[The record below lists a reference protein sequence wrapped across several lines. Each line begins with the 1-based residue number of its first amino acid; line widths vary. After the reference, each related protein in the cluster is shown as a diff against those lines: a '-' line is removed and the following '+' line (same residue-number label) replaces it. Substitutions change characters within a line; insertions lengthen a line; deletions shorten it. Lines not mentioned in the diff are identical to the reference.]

1 MTFVP
6 EISSINQQT
15 QIGAESTSALGA
27 AVACSK
33 RLECFDWTIGIDGDV
48 MFYRPTGH
56 KYASTQEQNTEYTT
70 GTIAGEM
77 DYNGVIYP
85 LLGAMGSVSAV
96 AHGSSTTAKDW
107 IVTPPAVGSVVPQT
121 YTLQQGDSTRARQ
134 VAYLLFQQFG
144 YKAERKTG
152 MQISGKWM
160 AQTLSDN
167 VTLTASPTT
176 IAVAPIVGKH
186 LNVYLDSTSSGLG
199 TTQLNKVLSIDYT
212 FDSVYNPFFPLN
224 RANLG
229 WTSHVDMAPTAT
241 IKLLMEADA
250 AGMAPL
256 SYLESGVTY
265 YLRVN
270 AQGAQIA
277 SDGPGAVFS
286 TFQHDM
292 AIKFNKPSPFQD
304 KDGIFALEWQCQ
316 IVEDPAWGTG
326 KAQTITVTNLLATL

>member
-1 MTFVP
+1 MPFVP
-6 EISSINQQT
+6 EITTVNQRI
-15 QIGAESTSALGA
+15 QIGAEATSALGT
-27 AVACSK
+27 AVAASK
-33 RLECFDWTIGIDGDV
+33 ILECFDWTIGIDGDV
-48 MFYRPTGH
+48 LFYRPTGR

-70 GTIAGEM
+70 GTLAGEM

-85 LLGAMGSVSAV
+85 LGGVMGSVTSV
-96 AHGSSTTAKDW
+96 AHLASTTAKDW
-107 IVTPPAVGSVVPQT
+107 IFTPPLTGSIVPQT

-160 AQTLSDN
+160 AQPLTDN
-167 VTLTASPTT
+167 ATLTTNPTT
-176 IAVAPIVGKH
+176 IAIAPIVGKQI
-186 LNVYLDSTSSGLG
+186 NVYLDPTSAALG
-199 TTQLNKVLSIDYT
+199 TTQLNKVLAIDYT

-229 WTSHVDMAPTAT
+229 WTAHVDMPPTCT
-241 IKLLMEADA
+241 IKLLMEADT

-256 SYLESGVTY
+256 SYLENGTTY
-265 YLRVN
+265 FLRVS

-277 SDGPGAVFS
+277 TDGPGPIYN

-316 IVEDPAWGTG
+316 IVEDPTWT
-326 KAQTITVTNLLATL
+326 KSQTITVTNLLTAL

>member
-1 MTFVP
+1 MVWTA
-6 EISSINQQT
+6 EITSTNQRVQV
-15 QIGAESTSALGA
+15 GPESTSALGT
-27 AVACSK
+27 AVACGK
-33 RLECFDWTIGIDGDV
+33 ILECFDWTIGIDGDV
-48 MFYRPTGH
+48 LFYRPTGR

-85 LLGAMGSVSAV
+85 LGGVMGAVSA
-96 AHGSSTTAKDW
+96 ATHGTSATAKDW
-107 IVTPPAVGSVVPQT
+107 IWTPPVTGSVVPQT
-121 YTLQQGDSTRARQ
+121 LTLQQGDSVRARQ

-144 YKAERKTG
+144 YKVERKTG

-160 AQTLSDN
+160 AQPLSDN
-167 VTLTASPTT
+167 VTMTSSPTT
-176 IAVAPIVGKH
+176 IAVAPVVGKH
-186 LNVYLDSTSSGLG
+186 VNVYLDPTSSALG

-224 RANLG
+224 RTNLG
-229 WTSHVDMAPTAT
+229 WTAHVDMPPTCT

-256 SYLESGVTY
+256 SYLEAGTTY

-277 SDGPGAVFS
+277 SDGPGAVYNI
-286 TFQHDM
+286 FQHDM

-326 KAQTITVTNLLATL
+326 KAQIITVTNLLTAL

>member
-1 MTFVP
+1 MTFTP
-6 EISSINQQT
+6 EVSSINQRN
-15 QIGAESTSALGA
+15 QIGAESTSALGT
-27 AVACSK
+27 AVACN
-33 RLECFDWTIGIDGDV
+33 RILECFDWTIGIDGDV
-48 MFYRPTGH
+48 LFYRPTGR

-70 GTIAGEM
+70 GTLAGEM

-85 LLGAMGSVSAV
+85 LGGAMGAVSAV
-96 AHGSSTTAKDW
+96 SHGASVTAKDW
-107 IVTPPAVGSVVPQT
+107 IWTPPVTGSATPQT
-121 YTLQQGDSTRARQ
+121 LTLQQGDAVRARQ

-160 AQTLSDN
+160 AQPLTDN
-167 VTLTASPTT
+167 ITMTSSPTT
-176 IAVAPIVGKH
+176 IAIAPIVGKH
-186 LNVYLDSTSSGLG
+186 LNIYLDSTSAGLG
-199 TTQLNKVLSIDYT
+199 TTQLNKVLSVDYT

-229 WTSHVDMAPTAT
+229 WTSHVDTAPTCT
-241 IKLLMEADA
+241 IKLLMEADS

-256 SYLESGVTY
+256 SYLEAGTTY

-277 SDGPGAVFS
+277 SDGPGSVYY

-316 IVEDPAWGTG
+316 IVEDPTWGTG